1 MHACAFSLV
10 NSYFIHILG
19 LLFFTLHY
27 IVRFCFCHLEIIVS
41 YFPNIV
47 IAILLVISFIIDL
60 DSEDDV
66 NHQND

>member
-1 MHACAFSLV
+1 M
-10 NSYFIHILG
+10 NNFIHNLG

-27 IVRFCFCHLEIIVS
+27 IVRFCFHCLEIIVS

-47 IAILLVISFIIDL
+47 IAILLLISFIIYL

-66 NHQND
+66 DC